1 MMYGYGEG
9 MAGVLDYDWSK
20 WPEGSNKFKLTAFR
34 IPPTLDDSLKE
45 IGAKYADKILLSRN
59 PEAKIAAFMGS
70 YVVDGSMVGGT
81 PARFA
86 VYYAINHRKAA
97 AEKTA
102 AAKGAGRSI
111 MPGVVPPSGPADLE
125 TAAEAPTGGGGKPS
139 GGGGMLAIVGA
150 AVALFALSRS

>member
-1 MMYGYGEG
+1 MMYGYSEG

-20 WPEGSNKFKLTAFR
+20 WPEGKDKFKLTAMR
-34 IPPTLDDSLKE
+34 PNPPLTDSVKE
-45 IGAKYADKILLSRN
+45 IGAKYADRILLSRN
-59 PEAKIAAFMGS
+59 PQAKIKAFMET
-70 YVVDGSMVGGT
+70 YVVDGEMVSGT
-81 PARFA
+81 PERFA

-97 AEKTA
+97 AAKTA

-111 MPGVVPPSGPADLE
+111 TPGVVPPSGPADLE
-125 TAAEAPTGGGGKPS
+125 TAAEAATGGGGKPS